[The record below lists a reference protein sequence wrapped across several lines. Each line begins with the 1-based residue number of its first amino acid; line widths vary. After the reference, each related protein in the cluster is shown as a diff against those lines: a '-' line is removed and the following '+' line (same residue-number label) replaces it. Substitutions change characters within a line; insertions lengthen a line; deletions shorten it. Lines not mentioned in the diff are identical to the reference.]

1 MQCRGWLIIYSDDR
15 KIPMEIIGAVFA
27 RSGSKGIPKKNL
39 TKLKGCSL
47 VEISLK
53 HLVDSKVCKE
63 IYLCSDSEE
72 ILKVA
77 DKTSCLRFKR
87 SKINCQDN
95 SSELVAWREFT
106 EFLIKK
112 KNYQESDLLLIAP
125 CTSPLR
131 KISTLTGIVSLLK
144 EKRDADGVVCIKNS
158 HFMPDFNLLRK
169 NSQNF
174 LKTYS
179 GVKRKINRQNSIP
192 AFEMTTVSYCYKLS
206 SIMKDLDL
214 FELNTIGF
222 DVSFPE
228 SLDIDTREDLELVE
242 KFYK

>member
-1 MQCRGWLIIYSDDR
+1 M
-15 KIPMEIIGAVFA
+15 
-27 RSGSKGIPKKNL
+27 

-53 HLVDSKVCKE
+53 HLVESKVCKE

-106 EFLIKK
+106 EPIKK
-112 KNYQESDLLLIAP
+112 RIIKNQIFLLIAP

-144 EKRDADGVVCIKNS
+144 EKRDADGVVCIRILILCQTS
-158 HFMPDFNLLRK
+158 I
-169 NSQNF
+169 
-174 LKTYS
+174 YY
-179 GVKRKINRQNSIP
+179 VKIQKII
-192 AFEMTTVSYCYKLS
+192 
-206 SIMKDLDL
+206 
-214 FELNTIGF
+214 
-222 DVSFPE
+222 
-228 SLDIDTREDLELVE
+228 
-242 KFYK
+242 